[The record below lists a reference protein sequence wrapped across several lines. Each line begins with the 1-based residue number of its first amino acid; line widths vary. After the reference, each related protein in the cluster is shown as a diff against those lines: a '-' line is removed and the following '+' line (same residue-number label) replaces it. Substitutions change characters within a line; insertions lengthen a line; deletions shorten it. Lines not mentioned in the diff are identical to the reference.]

1 MRVEDLIARYPVLY
15 HMAERGSWPSIR
27 GKGLLSA
34 TASLDL
40 STVSAEA
47 RTELESR
54 RRPTSVTLTLKDKAP
69 LVLRDQKP
77 MSDARLSNCL
87 LDGITPQQWYEF
99 INGKTFFWATLAR
112 LQRLLAAYGDQEH
125 DVLLVD
131 TQSLVQAHQSRM
143 WLCHM
148 NSGNT
153 TPWAHPRNYGIF
165 KRIGDYPV
173 TSTGRP
179 IKEVAEVVV
188 DYSVPDIKDHVREV
202 RRMRGQDVT
211 DANPY

>member
-27 GKGLLSA
+27 EKGLLSA

-54 RRPTSVTLTLKDKAP
+54 RRPVSVTLTLKDKAP
-69 LVLRDQKP
+69 LILRDQKP

-99 INGKTFFWATLAR
+99 INGKTFFWATPAR
-112 LQRLLAAYGDQEH
+112 LHTLLAAYGDQEH

-131 TQSLVQAHQSRM
+131 TQSLVQAHQTRM

-153 TPWAHPRNYGIF
+153 TPWAHERNYGIF
-165 KRIGDYPV
+165 KRVADYPV
-173 TSTGRP
+173 TRTGRP
-179 IKEVAEVVV
+179 VKEIAEVVV
-188 DYSVPDIKDHVREV
+188 DYSVPDIRNHVIDV
-202 RRMRGQDVT
+202 RRMRGPDVT
-211 DANPY
+211 DAHPY